1 MTTTIAPY
9 RSAQQPGRDGFAQ
22 LLRAELTKLRTVR
35 GWIIV
40 LCAAALITAIAP
52 IDLAVAAK
60 NNNSTPVVATGPGGI
75 GVLDQYYFV
84 HRPLAGDG
92 SITVRVSSL
101 AGSGPLATS
110 PPGYAPIPRT
120 QPWAKAGL
128 ILTPSLR
135 PGSAYAAV
143 MATGGHGVRMQYNY
157 THDTPGP
164 AGVVSAS
171 SPRWLRLTRSG
182 DTITGYASAD
192 GTHWT
197 QVQTVRLA
205 GLPGTVQA
213 GMFVTSP
220 DYSSANQTF
229 GGNNNGV
236 DVTTQATARFG
247 DVRLNGRW
255 AGRAWA
261 GAPIGQGEGSDG
273 AVSGSGHHG
282 RGRYHVKPESSP
294 RVGVQQSDGFFT
306 VTGSGDIAPFEPVT
320 DPLQVAFYGTLL
332 GLIALIA
339 LGAVFITAEYRRK
352 MIRTTLTASPRRGRV
367 LAAKAIVIGG
377 ASFAAGLIGTA
388 IAFGFAARE
397 LRRNGW
403 APPVYRVFTL
413 FDGTG
418 VRVVLG
424 TAALIGVVAVL
435 AMAAGALMRR
445 SAGAITAVIVTVVF
459 PLILAVVLPLGPAN
473 WLLRVTPAA
482 AFALQQ
488 TNPRY
493 PQVSSSCLPYNGCFP
508 LAPWAGFG
516 VLCAW
521 ALVALGLA
529 VYLMRRRDA

>member
-1 MTTTIAPY
+1 MTTIAPY

-22 LLRAELTKLRTVR
+22 LLWAEFTKLRTVR

-40 LCAAALITAIAP
+40 LCAAALLTAIAP
-52 IDLAVAAK
+52 IDLAVSAK
-60 NNNSTPVVATGPGGI
+60 DNNSLPVVATGPGDI

-101 AGSGPLATS
+101 AGAGPLAKV
-110 PPGYAPIPRT
+110 PARYAPIPRT

-143 MATGGHGVRMQYNY
+143 MATGGHGVRMQYDY
-157 THDTPGP
+157 THDTAGP
-164 AGVVSAS
+164 VSAS

-197 QVQTVRLA
+197 QIQTVRLA

-229 GGNNNGV
+229 GGNNDGI

-255 AGRAWA
+255 AGAAWA
-261 GAPIGQGEGSDG
+261 GASIGQSEGAGG
-273 AVSGSGHHG
+273 AISGSGHNGQGH
-282 RGRYHVKPESSP
+282 YHVKPGSSP
-294 RVGVQQSDGFFT
+294 HSGVQQSDGFFT

-339 LGAVFITAEYRRK
+339 LGAVFITTEYRRR
-352 MIRTTLTASPRRGRV
+352 MIRTTLTASPHRGRV

-388 IAFGFAARE
+388 IAFPIAARE
-397 LRRNGW
+397 LRSNGW
-403 APPVYRVFTL
+403 APPIYRVFTL

-435 AMAAGALMRR
+435 AMAAGAIMRR
-445 SAGAITAVIVTVVF
+445 SAGAITTVIVAVVF

-521 ALVALGLA
+521 ALAALSLA